1 MKRQPITF
9 RKLTAIAFL
18 LAVAVGFA
26 LLLPG
31 CGGSRDDGWPND
43 KAGPKV
49 VVSFAPYYC
58 FATNVAGDDAVVR
71 DVLTTT
77 GPHHFNP
84 TDKDALMLRRADIF
98 FVNGLGLEGDKPEA
112 MKKGSGN
119 KNLKIVE
126 LGARIPQDRLCEGSC
141 HHGEEDGDHHDH
153 EHGMDPH
160 VWLSPDQVIILVEGI
175 RDELKTLDPPHAANY
190 DRRANEYVA
199 KIRKLKE
206 DGLALLKDKKDRRLV
221 TFHDS
226 MAYFA
231 KTFNLEIVGVVEKTP
246 GTEPND
252 KQLRTL
258 IALCEDAKA
267 PVRIVCVEPQY
278 SASNAGRELV
288 KILAQKHVPDPR
300 LVELDPLETVPP
312 DQLKPD
318 WYETKM
324 RANLEALARDMR

>member
-1 MKRQPITF
+1 MKRKQITF
-9 RKLTAIAFL
+9 RKLTAITFL
-18 LAVAVGFA
+18 LATAAGFA
-26 LLLPG
+26 LVLPG

-43 KAGPKV
+43 KTGPKV

-71 DVLTTT
+71 DLLTTT

-98 FVNGLGLEGDKPEA
+98 FVNGLGLEGDKPEG

-126 LGARIPQDRLCEGSC
+126 LASKIPQDRLCEGGC
-141 HHGEEDGDHHDH
+141 HHGEEGEHHDH
-153 EHGMDPH
+153 ELGMDPH
-160 VWLSPDQVIILVEGI
+160 VWLSPDYVIILVEGI
-175 RDELKTLDPPHAANY
+175 RDELKTLDPAHAANY
-190 DRRANEYVA
+190 DRRAAEYVA
-199 KIRKLKE
+199 KLRKLKE

-246 GTEPND
+246 GSEPNQ
-252 KQLRTL
+252 KELRTL
-258 IALCEDAKA
+258 IALCEDSKA

-278 SASNAGRELV
+278 STSNAGSELV
-288 KILAQKHVPDPR
+288 KILAKNKVPDPR
-300 LVELDPLETVPP
+300 LVELDPLETVVP